1 MSKLNINIDKQAEDI
16 RESITEIVHI
26 SQKTTLQSV
35 VDYLRMAEDEEISLK
50 YIIYEIERAMNK
62 ILIK

>member
-1 MSKLNINIDKQAEDI
+1 MSKLTINIDKQAEDI

-50 YIIYEIERAMNK
+50 YIMYEIERAMNA

>member
-16 RESITEIVHI
+16 CESITEIVHI